1 MWQLIDKVLRNSD
14 LVCFSQFAWLS
25 AGCAD
30 NEKVIDVITSPSN
43 EVPSPKVGLLD
54 KIALALDGTSL
65 VVSNWYTLALNLGVP
80 RKTCWNFE
88 RRSTENP
95 TGRMFQYLVTNCP
108 KKTLLSLR
116 EALDSI
122 NRKDLIK
129 FLHEE
134 KLRGK
139 VPVLHHK

>member
-1 MWQLIDKVLRNSD
+1 M
-14 LVCFSQFAWLS
+14 
-25 AGCAD
+25 
-30 NEKVIDVITSPSN
+30 ITSPSN

-65 VVSNWYTLALNLGVP
+65 VVSNWYTLALNLGMP
-80 RKTCWNFE
+80 RKTCWSFE

>member
-14 LVCFSQFAWLS
+14 LVCFSQFAWLP

-88 RRSTENP
+88 TIDRKSDRQNVP
-95 TGRMFQYLVTNCP
+95 VFGYQLP
-108 KKTLLSLR
+108 KKDTFKSKG
-116 EALDSI
+116 SSG
-122 NRKDLIK
+122 
-129 FLHEE
+129 FY
-134 KLRGK
+134 
-139 VPVLHHK
+139 

>member
-1 MWQLIDKVLRNSD
+1 M
-14 LVCFSQFAWLS
+14 
-25 AGCAD
+25 
-30 NEKVIDVITSPSN
+30 ITSPSN

-65 VVSNWYTLALNLGVP
+65 VVSNWYTLALNLGMP

-139 VPVLHHK
+139 VLVMHHK